1 MTDRRSILKRSF
13 MAQIVDK
20 VQKRKDIAL
29 SCKKLF
35 LKHHLADVTV
45 SQIALEAG
53 VGKGTIYEYFTNK
66 EDIVLEIIT
75 ILMEESNTQKH
86 EKLSKIDSTKEKIK
100 VFFEFYYAD
109 EHIELRAIH
118 KEFISISLIQSCQKV
133 IDFQTNCHQTYH
145 DWITQ
150 IMQEGV
156 NKGEIIPQSMHLING
171 IFEFGTGMY
180 ITHTITH
187 TTENLEQ
194 EINGFIDTLFTLIT
208 KHD

>member
-1 MTDRRSILKRSF
+1 MPP
-13 MAQIVDK
+13 IVDK

-35 LKHHLADVTV
+35 LNHRLADVTV
-45 SQIALEAG
+45 SQIALVAG

-66 EDIVLEIIT
+66 EDIVFEIIT
-75 ILMEESNTQKH
+75 ILMEEGNTRKH
-86 EKLSKIDSTKEKIK
+86 EKLSKLDSTKEKIK

-118 KEFISISLIQSCQKV
+118 KEFISISLIQPCQKV
-133 IDFQTNCHQTYH
+133 IDFQTNCHQAYH

-156 NKGEIIPQSMHLING
+156 DKGEIIPQSMHLING

-187 TTENLEQ
+187 TTENLER

>member
-1 MTDRRSILKRSF
+1 
-13 MAQIVDK
+13 MASIVDK

-35 LKHHLADVTV
+35 LSHHLSDVTI
-45 SQIALEAG
+45 SQIALIAG

-66 EDIVLEIIT
+66 EDIVFEIIT
-75 ILMEESNTQKH
+75 ILMEEGNMRKQA
-86 EKLSKIDSTKEKIK
+86 KLSKLDSTKEKIK

-109 EHIELRAIH
+109 EHVELRTIY
-118 KEFISISLIQSCQKV
+118 KEFISISLIQPCQKV
-133 IDFQTNCHQTYH
+133 IDFQTNCHQNYH
-145 DWITQ
+145 EWITQ

-156 NKGEIIPQSMHLING
+156 DKGEIIPESMNLING
-171 IFEFGTGMY
+171 IFEFGRGMY

-208 KHD
+208 KHN